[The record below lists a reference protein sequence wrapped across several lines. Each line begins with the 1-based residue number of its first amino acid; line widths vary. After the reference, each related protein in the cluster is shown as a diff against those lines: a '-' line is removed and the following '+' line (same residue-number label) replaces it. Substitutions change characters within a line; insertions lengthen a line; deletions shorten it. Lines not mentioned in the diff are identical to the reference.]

1 MQTQQTIKC
10 AFCAGRG
17 TNPFYRGTC
26 PVCKGRGKKEVIA
39 PFVVCNECKGN
50 GKKSGTSLTCFE
62 CRGIGVVADI
72 REDIEKARSEIR
84 EVQREMTQETR
95 ELYGKVNPAKLVD
108 TRYGAGKKASK
119 VTRRKDTSDGDP
131 DVTSGTPRAA
141 GIAFGDARPRWRDR
155 KQLEVE
161 ESTQDSR
168 GICFCQSCAKET
180 HQGSAYKVC
189 EKCFFLYKFGE
200 VREIKEKEDPP
211 PLKLRRARENER

>member
-10 AFCAGRG
+10 AFCGGRG

-39 PFVVCNECKGN
+39 PFVVCSECKGN

-95 ELYGKVNPAKLVD
+95 ELYGKVS
-108 TRYGAGKKASK
+108 KK
-119 VTRRKDTSDGDP
+119 
-131 DVTSGTPRAA
+131 PRTVE
-141 GIAFGDARPRWRDR
+141 DKRL
-155 KQLEVE
+155 KHLEGGRMDSFQVE
-161 ESTQDSR
+161 ESVQPKWSNQRETS
-168 GICFCQSCAKET
+168 GGKYFCQSCTKEESLS
-180 HQGSAYKVC
+180 SACKVC
-189 EKCFFLYKFGE
+189 EECFFLYKFGE
-200 VREIKEKEDPP
+200 VRKIKPEEEKKEEE
-211 PLKLRRARENER
+211 KRKGRK